1 VLDMAILL
9 SHLVRKV
16 PLEKMVEDR
25 FSLYELDTKKS
36 FNPSVPK
43 PVLLK
48 IFLEY
53 KSNYNKFAID
63 LFYRDKKVGSDSDFY
78 EFDYKNKKSIY
89 LRYTP
94 IDNEFMFIKNAFLFA
109 IKHPIEIY
117 LRNLI
122 EENTKK
128 DYLLLEQRGKILFL
142 PKNYNMQIN
151 S

>member
-1 VLDMAILL
+1 MVILL
-9 SHLVRKV
+9 SHLVRKI
-16 PLEKMVEDR
+16 PLEEMVEKR
-25 FSLYELDTKKS
+25 FSLYELEKKFS
-36 FNPSVPK
+36 KPSVPK
-43 PVLLK
+43 PVFLND
-48 IFLEY
+48 FLENEL
-53 KSNYNKFAID
+53 NYRYSKFVID
-63 LFYRDKKVGSDSDFY
+63 LVYKDKKVGGDSGFY
-78 EFDYKNKKSIY
+78 EFDDKSKKSIY
-89 LRYTP
+89 LGYTP

>member
-1 VLDMAILL
+1 MVILL
-9 SHLVRKV
+9 NHLVKKI

-36 FNPSVPK
+36 FNPPVPK
-43 PVLLK
+43 QVLLK
-48 IFLEY
+48 SFLENEL
-53 KSNYNKFAID
+53 NYRYSKFVID
-63 LFYRDKKVGSDSDFY
+63 LFYKDKKVGSDSGFY
-78 EFDYKNKKSIY
+78 EFDDKSKKSIY
-89 LRYTP
+89 LGYTP
-94 IDNEFMFIKNAFLFA
+94 IDNEIMFIKNAFLFA